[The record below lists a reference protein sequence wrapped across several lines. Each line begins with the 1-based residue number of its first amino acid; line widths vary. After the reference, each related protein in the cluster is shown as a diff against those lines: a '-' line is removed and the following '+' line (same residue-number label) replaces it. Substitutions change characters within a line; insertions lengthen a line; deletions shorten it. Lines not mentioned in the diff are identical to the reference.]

1 MQRPEIGKILVPV
14 KRVID
19 PCVAIRIKGDGT
31 GVETAGVRMSMN
43 PFDEI
48 AVEAA
53 VRVKESGAANEII
66 AVSCGVSAC
75 AETLRTALA
84 MGADRAILIETGIEL
99 QPLAVARVLVALCQ
113 QELPN
118 LVICGKQAIDS
129 DAGQTGTMLAALL
142 GWPLATRVSHLNV
155 SEGQVLATCETDDGC
170 EVWQLRL
177 PALLT
182 VELGLNTPRYVTLP
196 NLMKAKKKPLDT
208 LRLEALGVDVG
219 SRLAQVSISAPPPR
233 RAGVRVADI
242 GELIRCLRDE
252 ARVL

>member
-53 VRVKESGAANEII
+53 VRLKESGAVNEII

-99 QPLAVARVLVALCQ
+99 QPLAVARVLVALCR

-129 DAGQTGTMLAALL
+129 DAGQTGTMLAASLD
-142 GWPLATRVSHLNV
+142 WPLATRVSHLNV
-155 SEGQVLATCETDDGC
+155 SEGRVLATCETDDGC
-170 EVWQLRL
+170 EAWQLRL

-208 LRLEALGVDVG
+208 LRPEALGIDVG

-233 RAGVRVADI
+233 RAGVRIADV

-252 ARVL
+252 AQVL

>member
-19 PCVAIRIKGDGT
+19 SCVAIRIKGDGT
-31 GVETAGVRMSMN
+31 DVETAGVRMSMN

-53 VRVKESGAANEII
+53 VRLKESGAANEII
-66 AVSCGVSAC
+66 AVSCGVPAC

-99 QPLAVARVLVALCQ
+99 QPLAVARVLVALCR
-113 QELPN
+113 QELPG

-142 GWPLATRVSHLNV
+142 DWPLATRVSHLNV
-155 SEGQVLATCETDDGC
+155 SEGQILATCETDDGC
-170 EVWQLRL
+170 EAWQLRI

-196 NLMKAKKKPLDT
+196 NLMKAKKKPFDT
-208 LRLEALGVDVG
+208 LRLEALGIDVG

-233 RAGVRVADI
+233 RAGVRVADV